1 MGSSNAASRIL
12 TGMRRGKAVVLALG
26 IVAAAGQMAQSACA
40 PGRAEL
46 QTPDGRVAAFA
57 VEISDTDAER
67 ERGLMFRTDLPRG
80 SGMLFVYDS
89 PRHAR
94 YWMKNTLIPL
104 DIMFFDAA
112 GVLKV
117 VAAEARPQDPTPI
130 DGGPGTAYVLE
141 VNGGLAAPLGLVP
154 GTRLR
159 AADMAP
165 PLAWPCE

>member
-12 TGMRRGKAVVLALG
+12 TRRRRGRALALCVLAGLIG
-26 IVAAAGQMAQSACA
+26 QAAAATCA

-46 QTPDGRVAAFA
+46 QTPDGRIAVFA

-80 SGMLFVYDS
+80 SGMLFVYDT

-104 DIMFFDAA
+104 DILFFDSA
-112 GVLKV
+112 GVLKH
-117 VAAEARPQDPTPI
+117 VAPLAQPQDLTPI
-130 DGGPGTAYVLE
+130 DGGPGTRYVLE

-159 AADMAP
+159 AAEMTA
-165 PLAWPCE
+165 PLAWPYE